1 MSSNIITR
9 VRYKKDINFQ
19 KLVGGWCKYVS
30 KDGADGKSLDE
41 LDNINNLYEK
51 EFGIFDSTKEQQEFF
66 IWDKNGNIN
75 KKEIL
80 KDIPS
85 DKAGKMWTLVIS
97 FPPKFA
103 DDSGLKTKQ
112 DYYLM
117 TKAIMPKFLLDN
129 DLDLTNT
136 KWYASLHNDTDNPHL
151 HITIFE
157 KEQRRK
163 KDTLEKTAMKYLKSN
178 IASYLIDNTS
188 FYKEQDY
195 LFLGLDY
202 KIRKNNFTKVEN
214 DFFFSNK
221 FRKSL
226 NKDLLKLYK
235 KLPKKGR
242 LQYNSKNLNK
252 YRNDLDKI
260 IEKILYHDK
269 IKYDFERYYHHLE
282 EIEREQKK
290 IYGNSKENKYIEN
303 KMNRL
308 YSKIGNDILHN
319 FKVYN
324 STGFIKHQKEFL
336 KVNILNMDFK
346 SRSLK
351 KRSTILKHATELYT
365 LGRMA
370 DLSNNEIKVLFK
382 KWIQKSNIILFDENS
397 LFESVKNS
405 NVNMSS
411 TDFYKALSHL
421 GYSKE
426 RYDNYKNKSFYKNVR
441 FKQFIKSAIFFSLT
455 PKWMLAVHVHALKLV
470 CLLFCC
476 MERCI
481 HLNRE

>member
-9 VRYKKDINFQ
+9 VRYKKDVNFQ

-30 KDGADGKSLDE
+30 KDGADGKSLDG

-51 EFGIFDSTKEQQEFF
+51 EFGIFDETKENEEFY
-66 IWDKNGNIN
+66 IWNKNGNIN

-80 KDIPS
+80 KDIPNNKS
-85 DKAGKMWTLVIS
+85 GKMWTLVIS
-97 FPPKFA
+97 FPPQFA
-103 DDSGLKTKQ
+103 EESGLKTKQ

-136 KWYASLHNDTDNPHL
+136 LWYASLHKDTDNPHL

-195 LFLGLDY
+195 LFLGLEN
-202 KIRKNNFTKVEN
+202 KIRKKNLTKVEKDLFFN
-214 DFFFSNK
+214 DK

-226 NKDLLKLYK
+226 NKDLLQLYD
-235 KLPKKGR
+235 KLPKQGR
-242 LQYNSKNLNK
+242 LQYNAKRLNFCRK
-252 YRNDLDKI
+252 DINKI
-260 IEKILYHDK
+260 IDKILYHDT
-269 IKYDFERYYHHLE
+269 IKYEFEKYYHHLE

-290 IYGNSKENKYIEN
+290 IYGNSNNKYIEN
-303 KMNRL
+303 KMKRL

-319 FKVYN
+319 YKVYN
-324 STGFIKHQKEFL
+324 SKEFIEHHKEFL
-336 KVNILNMDFK
+336 KINIMNMDFK
-346 SRSLK
+346 SRNIK
-351 KRSTILKHATELYT
+351 KKSTIIKNATNLYR
-365 LGRMA
+365 LGKMSG
-370 DLSNNEIKVLFK
+370 LSENNIKSLIK
-382 KWIQKSNIILFDENS
+382 RWI
-397 LFESVKNS
+397 KNS
-405 NVNMSS
+405 NIDENFDLIYSAINKNDESMSY
-411 TDFYKALSHL
+411 TDFYKALSNL

-426 RYDNYKNKSFYKNVR
+426 RYNNLKSKSFYKHLR
-441 FKQFIKSAIFFSLT
+441 FKQFIKKANKFLLLEN
-455 PKWMLAVHVHALKLV
+455 KKEEKL
-470 CLLFCC
+470 LQEIIEKQLQDKD
-476 MERCI
+476 I
-481 HLNRE
+481 

>member
-51 EFGIFDSTKEQQEFF
+51 EFGIFDSTKEHQEFF

-85 DKAGKMWTLVIS
+85 DKSGKMWTLVIS

-163 KDTLEKTAMKYLKSN
+163 KDILEKTAMKYLKSN

-195 LFLGLDY
+195 LFLGLEN
-202 KIRKNNFTKVEN
+202 KIRKKNLTKIEKDLFFN
-214 DFFFSNK
+214 DK
-221 FRKSL
+221 FRRSL
-226 NKDLLKLYK
+226 NKDLLTLYN
-235 KLPKKGR
+235 KLPKEGR
-242 LQYNSKNLNK
+242 LQYNAKRLNFCRK
-252 YRNDLDKI
+252 DINKI
-260 IEKILYHDK
+260 IDKILYHDT
-269 IKYDFERYYHHLE
+269 IKYEFEKYYHHLE

-290 IYGNSKENKYIEN
+290 TYGESSNNKYIEN
-303 KMNRL
+303 KMKRL

-319 FKVYN
+319 YKVYN
-324 STGFIKHQKEFL
+324 SKEFIEHHKEFL
-336 KVNILNMDFK
+336 NINIMNMDFK
-346 SRSLK
+346 SRNIK
-351 KRSTILKHATELYT
+351 KNSTIVKNATNLYR
-365 LGRMA
+365 LGKLA
-370 DLSNNEIKVLFK
+370 GLSENNIKSLIK
-382 KWIQKSNIILFDENS
+382 KWI
-397 LFESVKNS
+397 KNS
-405 NVNMSS
+405 NINESFDLIYSAINKNDESMSYS
-411 TDFYKALSHL
+411 DFYKALSNL
-421 GYSKE
+421 GYTKE
-426 RYDNYKNKSFYKNVR
+426 RYNNLKSKSFYKQLR
-441 FKQFIKSAIFFSLT
+441 FKQFIKRANNFLLLET
-455 PKWMLAVHVHALKLV
+455 KKEEKL
-470 CLLFCC
+470 LQEIIEKQLQDKD
-476 MERCI
+476 I
-481 HLNRE
+481 

>member
-9 VRYKKDINFQ
+9 VRYKKDVNFQ

-30 KDGADGKSLDE
+30 KDGADGKSLDG

-51 EFGIFDSTKEQQEFF
+51 EFGIFDDTKENEEFY
-66 IWDKNGNIN
+66 IWNKNGNIN

-80 KDIPS
+80 KDIPNNKS
-85 DKAGKMWTLVIS
+85 GKMWTLVIS
-97 FPPKFA
+97 FPPQFA
-103 DDSGLKTKQ
+103 EESGLKTKQ

-136 KWYASLHNDTDNPHL
+136 LWYASLHKDTDNPHL

-195 LFLGLDY
+195 LFLGLEN
-202 KIRKNNFTKVEN
+202 KIRKKNLTKVEKDLFFN
-214 DFFFSNK
+214 DK

-226 NKDLLKLYK
+226 NKDLLQLYD
-235 KLPKKGR
+235 KLPKQGR
-242 LQYNSKNLNK
+242 LQYNAKRLNFCHK
-252 YRNDLDKI
+252 DINKI
-260 IEKILYHDK
+260 IDKILYHDT
-269 IKYDFERYYHHLE
+269 IKYEFEKYYHHLE

-290 IYGNSKENKYIEN
+290 IYGNSNNKYIEN
-303 KMNRL
+303 KMKRL

-319 FKVYN
+319 YKVYN
-324 STGFIKHQKEFL
+324 SKEFIEHHKEFL
-336 KVNILNMDFK
+336 KINIMNMDFK
-346 SRSLK
+346 SRNIK
-351 KRSTILKHATELYT
+351 KKSTIIKNATNLYR
-365 LGRMA
+365 LGKMS
-370 DLSNNEIKVLFK
+370 DLSENNIKSLIK
-382 KWIQKSNIILFDENS
+382 RWI
-397 LFESVKNS
+397 KNS
-405 NVNMSS
+405 NINENFDLIYSAINKNDESMSY
-411 TDFYKALSHL
+411 TDFYKALSNL

-426 RYDNYKNKSFYKNVR
+426 RYNNLKSKSFYKQLR
-441 FKQFIKSAIFFSLT
+441 FKQFIKKANKFLLLEN
-455 PKWMLAVHVHALKLV
+455 KKEEKL
-470 CLLFCC
+470 LQEIIEKQLQDKD
-476 MERCI
+476 I
-481 HLNRE
+481 

>member
-51 EFGIFDSTKEQQEFF
+51 EFGIFDSTKEHQEFF

-85 DKAGKMWTLVIS
+85 DKSGKMWTLVIS

-195 LFLGLDY
+195 LFLGLEN
-202 KIRKNNFTKVEN
+202 KIRKKNLTKIEKDLFFN
-214 DFFFSNK
+214 DK
-221 FRKSL
+221 FRRSL
-226 NKDLLKLYK
+226 NKDLLTLYN
-235 KLPKKGR
+235 KLPKEGR
-242 LQYNSKNLNK
+242 LQYNAKRLNFCRK
-252 YRNDLDKI
+252 DINKI
-260 IEKILYHDK
+260 IDKILYHDT
-269 IKYDFERYYHHLE
+269 IKYEFEKYYHHLE

-290 IYGNSKENKYIEN
+290 IYGESSNNKYIEN
-303 KMNRL
+303 KMKRL

-319 FKVYN
+319 YKVYN
-324 STGFIKHQKEFL
+324 SKEFIEHHKEFL
-336 KVNILNMDFK
+336 KINIMNMDFK
-346 SRSLK
+346 SRNIK
-351 KRSTILKHATELYT
+351 KKSTIIKNATNLYR
-365 LGRMA
+365 LGKMS
-370 DLSNNEIKVLFK
+370 DLSENNIKSLIK
-382 KWIQKSNIILFDENS
+382 RWI
-397 LFESVKNS
+397 KNS
-405 NVNMSS
+405 NINENFDLIYSAINKNDESMSY
-411 TDFYKALSHL
+411 TDFYKALSNL

-426 RYDNYKNKSFYKNVR
+426 RYNNLKSKSFYKQLR
-441 FKQFIKSAIFFSLT
+441 FKQFIKRANNFLLLET
-455 PKWMLAVHVHALKLV
+455 KKEEKL
-470 CLLFCC
+470 LQEIIEKQLQDKD
-476 MERCI
+476 I
-481 HLNRE
+481 

>member
-9 VRYKKDINFQ
+9 VRYKKDVNFQ

-30 KDGADGKSLDE
+30 KDGADGKSLDG

-51 EFGIFDSTKEQQEFF
+51 EFGIFDDTKENEEFY
-66 IWDKNGNIN
+66 IWNKNGNIN

-80 KDIPS
+80 KDIPNNKS
-85 DKAGKMWTLVIS
+85 GKMWTLVIS
-97 FPPKFA
+97 FPPQFA
-103 DDSGLKTKQ
+103 EESGLKTKQ

-136 KWYASLHNDTDNPHL
+136 LWYASLHKDTDNPHL

-195 LFLGLDY
+195 LFLGLEN
-202 KIRKNNFTKVEN
+202 KIRKKNLTKVEKDLFFN
-214 DFFFSNK
+214 DK

-226 NKDLLKLYK
+226 NKDLLQLYD
-235 KLPKKGR
+235 KLPKQGR
-242 LQYNSKNLNK
+242 LQYNAKRLNFCRK
-252 YRNDLDKI
+252 DINKI
-260 IEKILYHDK
+260 IDKILYHDT
-269 IKYDFERYYHHLE
+269 IKYEFEKYYHHLE

-290 IYGNSKENKYIEN
+290 IYGNSNNKYIEN
-303 KMNRL
+303 KMKRL

-319 FKVYN
+319 YKVYN
-324 STGFIKHQKEFL
+324 SKEFIEHHKEFL
-336 KVNILNMDFK
+336 KINIMNMDFK
-346 SRSLK
+346 SRNIK
-351 KRSTILKHATELYT
+351 KKSTIIKNATNLYR
-365 LGRMA
+365 LGKMS
-370 DLSNNEIKVLFK
+370 DLSENNIKSLIK
-382 KWIQKSNIILFDENS
+382 RWI
-397 LFESVKNS
+397 KNS
-405 NVNMSS
+405 NINENFDLIYSAINKNDESMSY
-411 TDFYKALSHL
+411 TDFYKALSNL

-426 RYDNYKNKSFYKNVR
+426 RYNNLKSKSFYKQLR
-441 FKQFIKSAIFFSLT
+441 FKQFIKKANKFLLLEN
-455 PKWMLAVHVHALKLV
+455 KKEEKL
-470 CLLFCC
+470 LQEIIEKQLQDKD
-476 MERCI
+476 I
-481 HLNRE
+481 

>member
-9 VRYKKDINFQ
+9 VRYKKDVNFQ

-30 KDGADGKSLDE
+30 KDGADGKSLDG

-51 EFGIFDSTKEQQEFF
+51 EFGIFDDTKENEEFY
-66 IWDKNGNIN
+66 IWNKNGNIN

-80 KDIPS
+80 KDIPNNKS
-85 DKAGKMWTLVIS
+85 GKMWTLVIS
-97 FPPKFA
+97 FPPQFA
-103 DDSGLKTKQ
+103 EESGLKTKQ

-136 KWYASLHNDTDNPHL
+136 LWYASLHKDTDNPHL

-195 LFLGLDY
+195 LFLGLEN
-202 KIRKNNFTKVEN
+202 KIRKKNLTNVEKDLFFN
-214 DFFFSNK
+214 DK

-226 NKDLLKLYK
+226 NKDLLQLYD
-235 KLPKKGR
+235 KLPKQGR
-242 LQYNSKNLNK
+242 LQYNAKRLNFCHK
-252 YRNDLDKI
+252 DINKI
-260 IEKILYHDK
+260 IDKILYHDT
-269 IKYDFERYYHHLE
+269 IKYEFEKYYHHLE

-290 IYGNSKENKYIEN
+290 IYGNSNNKYIEN
-303 KMNRL
+303 KMKRL

-319 FKVYN
+319 YKVYN
-324 STGFIKHQKEFL
+324 SKEFIEHHKEFL
-336 KVNILNMDFK
+336 KINIMNMDFK
-346 SRSLK
+346 SRNIK
-351 KRSTILKHATELYT
+351 KKSTIIKNATNLYR
-365 LGRMA
+365 LGKMS
-370 DLSNNEIKVLFK
+370 DLSENNIKSLIK
-382 KWIQKSNIILFDENS
+382 RWI
-397 LFESVKNS
+397 KNS
-405 NVNMSS
+405 NINENFDLIYSAINKNDESMSY
-411 TDFYKALSHL
+411 TDFYKALSNL

-426 RYDNYKNKSFYKNVR
+426 RYNNLKSKSFYKQLR
-441 FKQFIKSAIFFSLT
+441 FKQFIKKANKFLLLEN
-455 PKWMLAVHVHALKLV
+455 KKEEKL
-470 CLLFCC
+470 LQEIIEKQLQDKD
-476 MERCI
+476 I
-481 HLNRE
+481 

>member
-30 KDGADGKSLDE
+30 KDGADGISLKD
-41 LDNINNLYEK
+41 LSATDDLINK
-51 EFGIFDSTKEQQEFF
+51 EFDLFDDTKDNGINY
-66 IWDKNGNIN
+66 IWGKNGDIT
-75 KKEIL
+75 KTEIL
-80 KDIPS
+80 KDLPK
-85 DKAGKMWTLVIS
+85 DRAGRMWTLVVS
-97 FPPKFA
+97 FPPQFA
-103 DDSGLKTKQ
+103 YESGLKTKQ
-112 DYYLM
+112 DYYML
-117 TKAIMPKFLLDN
+117 TKAIIPKLILDN
-129 DLDLTNT
+129 DMDLTNT
-136 KWYASLHNDTDNPHL
+136 CWYASSHIDTDNPHL
-151 HITIFE
+151 HICLFE
-157 KEQRRK
+157 KEQLYQK
-163 KDTLEKTAMKYLKSN
+163 NTLNKNSIKSLKSN

-202 KIRKNNFTKVEN
+202 KIRKSNFTKVAP
-214 DFFFSNK
+214 DLFFSDK

-252 YRNDLDKI
+252 YRDDLDKI

-324 STGFIKHQKEFL
+324 STDFLVHQKEFL

-346 SRSLK
+346 SRNVKLD
-351 KRSTILKHATELYT
+351 STIRKHAKELYT
-365 LGRMA
+365 LGILA
-370 DLSNNEIKVLFK
+370 DLSDNEIKVLLK
-382 KWIQKSNIILFDENS
+382 KWAQRSNIRYDEKIIFD
-397 LFESVKNS
+397 SVKMTE
-405 NVNMSS
+405 VNMSS

-421 GYSKE
+421 GYSKD
-426 RYDNYKNKSFYKNVR
+426 RYDNYKNKSFYKNVK
-441 FKQFIKSAIFFSLT
+441 FKQFIKSANYFL
-455 PKWMLAVHVHALKLV
+455 LV
-470 CLLFCC
+470 ESRKEEDFL
-476 MERCI
+476 
-481 HLNRE
+481 RELIEKQLQGKDV

>member
-9 VRYKKDINFQ
+9 VRYKKDVNFQ

-41 LDNINNLYEK
+41 LENINNLYEK
-51 EFGIFDSTKEQQEFF
+51 EFGIFDDTKQNDEFY

-80 KDIPS
+80 KDIPN
-85 DKAGKMWTLVIS
+85 DKSGKMWTLVIS

-136 KWYASLHNDTDNPHL
+136 RWYASLHNDTDNPHL

-195 LFLGLDY
+195 LFLGLEN
-202 KIRKNNFTKVEN
+202 KIRKKNLTKIEKDLFFN
-214 DFFFSNK
+214 DK
-221 FRKSL
+221 FRRSL
-226 NKDLLKLYK
+226 NKDLLTLYN
-235 KLPKKGR
+235 KLPKEGR
-242 LQYNSKNLNK
+242 LQYNAKKLNFCRK
-252 YRNDLDKI
+252 DINKI
-260 IEKILYHDK
+260 IDKILYHDT
-269 IKYDFERYYHHLE
+269 IKYEFEKYYHHLE

-290 IYGNSKENKYIEN
+290 VYGNSPNNKYIEN
-303 KMNRL
+303 KMKRL

-319 FKVYN
+319 YKVYN
-324 STGFIKHQKEFL
+324 SKEFIEHHKEFL
-336 KVNILNMDFK
+336 SINIMNMDFK
-346 SRSLK
+346 SRNTK
-351 KRSTILKHATELYT
+351 KNSTIIKSATNLYRLGKLAGLSENNIKT
-365 LGRMA
+365 L
-370 DLSNNEIKVLFK
+370 IQ
-382 KWIQKSNIILFDENS
+382 KWI
-397 LFESVKNS
+397 KNS
-405 NVNMSS
+405 NINENFDLIYSAINKNDESMSY
-411 TDFYKALSHL
+411 TDFYKALANL
-421 GYSKE
+421 GYTKE
-426 RYDNYKNKSFYKNVR
+426 RYTNLKSKSFYKQLR
-441 FKQFIKSAIFFSLT
+441 FKQFIKRANNFLLLEN
-455 PKWMLAVHVHALKLV
+455 KKEEKL
-470 CLLFCC
+470 LQEIIEKQLQDKD
-476 MERCI
+476 I
-481 HLNRE
+481 